1 MPLINCEVNIILT
14 WFEKCVI
21 SANTPATKGTRFAIS
36 DVSVVSY
43 YLFKMQ
49 NYYNNSNRV
58 LKECY
63 DQWTKPL

>member
-14 WFEKCVI
+14 LFKKCVI
-21 SANTPATKGTRFAIS
+21 SANTPATERTRFAIS
-36 DVSVVSY
+36 DVSVVTY
-43 YLFKMQ
+43 YQFKMQ
-49 NYYNNSNRV
+49 NYYNNYNRV